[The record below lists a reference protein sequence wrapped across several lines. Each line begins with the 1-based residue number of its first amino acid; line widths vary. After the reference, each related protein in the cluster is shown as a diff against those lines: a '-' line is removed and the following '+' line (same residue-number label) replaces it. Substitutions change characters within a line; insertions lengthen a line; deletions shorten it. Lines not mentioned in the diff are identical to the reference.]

1 MIQLS
6 DAQVVALEKFKK
18 RVSETHPDAGY
29 SAARR
34 GKGRSLELDVL
45 IDQAST
51 AGDRA
56 VKAAANGV
64 LVTDGVYIVPHVS
77 SRGPDQAKTP
87 LERLRGSVKSFHRPF
102 DPADD

>member
-6 DAQVVALEKFKK
+6 DVQLVALEKFKN
-18 RVSETHPDAGY
+18 RVSETHPDAEY

-34 GKGRSLELDVL
+34 GKGHSLELDVL
-45 IDQAST
+45 IDQLGIPG
-51 AGDRA
+51 GDA
-56 VKAAANGV
+56 IQAAANEV

-77 SRGPDQAKTP
+77 PRGPDPTQTP
-87 LERLRGSVKSFHRPF
+87 LDRLRGSVKSFHRPF